1 MLFQIIMSTS
11 KTHCVKHSNERPTD
25 RSNERT
31 NERRKKETILALSY
45 VPINPDDV
53 HNEADACLGV
63 TCPADG
69 I

>member
-1 MLFQIIMSTS
+1 MLNTQTNDQL
-11 KTHCVKHSNERPTD
+11 TDQTNERK
-25 RSNERT
+25 